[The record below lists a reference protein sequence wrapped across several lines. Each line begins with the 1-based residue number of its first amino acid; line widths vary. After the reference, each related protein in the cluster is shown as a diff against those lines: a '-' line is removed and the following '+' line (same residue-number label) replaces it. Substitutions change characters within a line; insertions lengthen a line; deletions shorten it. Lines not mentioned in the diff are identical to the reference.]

1 MRTTGSDAC
10 DPLIISELGQGFPVG
25 FCVCSLT
32 TIDDDITILVQIGLE
47 YWILGESHFKTE
59 SDISAQV

>member
-1 MRTTGSDAC
+1 MRRTGSDVW

-25 FCVCSLT
+25 FCFCGLS

-59 SDISAQV
+59 SDISAQI